1 MSLDNGLLSTDGAT
15 ASQKSSKLKV
25 VGCIVLAMAATVML
39 GAAFS
44 RLNASNDE
52 MVALSFAAPRAG
64 AMRGQSEMSVQ
75 AAQDTLRMYGI
86 GSSPMER
93 IALSALDINNRRQMG
108 RDVSAKATK
117 EEMLAGMAPKTKQ
130 NMEKILAEV
139 EYKESLMS
147 GVTAPL
153 GYFDPLGFS
162 SDCSAGKFLFYRE
175 VELKHGR
182 VGMLA
187 SLGIIVGE
195 QYHPLFGGN
204 IDSPAAFAFQE
215 TPLQQ
220 FWPAVVAAIAIPEVY
235 STFAFQDPGAGKGE
249 QWAMRTDLQPGNL
262 GYDPLGL
269 KPVDPTQ
276 FQIMQTRELNN
287 GRLAML
293 AAAGMLAQELASG
306 KKIF

>member
-1 MSLDNGLLSTDGAT
+1 MTLETGLLDANGQMPV
-15 ASQKSSKLKV
+15 QKSSKLKIA
-25 VGCIVLAMAATVML
+25 GCIVLAVAATVML

-44 RLNASNDE
+44 RFNASNDE
-52 MVALSFAAPRAG
+52 MVALSFAAPRVG
-64 AMRGQSEMSVQ
+64 ATRGQRDMSVQ

-204 IDSPAAFAFQE
+204 IDVPSAFAFQQ
-215 TPLQQ
+215 TPLEQ
-220 FWPAVVAAIAIPEVY
+220 FWPVVVAAIAIPEVY

>member
-204 IDSPAAFAFQE
+204 IDVPSAFAFQQ
-215 TPLQQ
+215 TPLEQ
-220 FWPAVVAAIAIPEVY
+220 FWPVVVAAIAIPEVY
-235 STFAFQDPGAGKGE
+235 SVFTFQDPLKGE
-249 QWAMRTDLQPGNL
+249 QWAIKEDHQPGDL

-269 KPVDPTQ
+269 KPEDPTQ
-276 FQIMQTRELNN
+276 FKIMQTRELNN

-293 AAAGMLAQELASG
+293 AAAGMLAQEYVTG
-306 KKIF
+306 QKIF